1 MAIAAQWSAASRTW
15 IEVGQVMGS
24 NQDQGMIDGV
34 KYDHILPI
42 EVDQADGG
50 VAKLNIG
57 YNNGENSFVAAQR
70 FIDAHEL
77 PRHHLSQIADYI
89 TQRLGQQSQTL
100 GASAAA
106 APTVSNTGTPIAS
119 FEYLPIKGY
128 KIFELA
134 EKVAATTLEKM
145 KNKIQEFGKLS
156 DSEMDQV
163 ASLME
168 TLAASNRYH
177 ASKVQDKELDVLSH
191 MLTTFS
197 PAEAFPALDLAR
209 LAALHPDATSN
220 ARFAYWDNVI
230 QQALTLCKNQAA
242 LEGPAAV
249 AIPMLSLR
257 LFANAF
263 KGGPGSAQAVAKHS
277 DDILACTEAH
287 VKSSNKNIRLSVVT
301 VLHNAC
307 FYVHSNTQTTGSAAH
322 RILPMLNDIITSNAY
337 ESEGIMRAL
346 VALGTLVMASKPV
359 KDAAKTLFLASK
371 VELAASPHGANVKS
385 AAKEVYAVLQ

>member
-1 MAIAAQWSAASRTW
+1 
-15 IEVGQVMGS
+15 
-24 NQDQGMIDGV
+24 
-34 KYDHILPI
+34 
-42 EVDQADGG
+42 
-50 VAKLNIG
+50 
-57 YNNGENSFVAAQR
+57 
-70 FIDAHEL
+70 
-77 PRHHLSQIADYI
+77 
-89 TQRLGQQSQTL
+89 
-100 GASAAA
+100 
-106 APTVSNTGTPIAS
+106 
-119 FEYLPIKGY
+119 
-128 KIFELA
+128 
-134 EKVAATTLEKM
+134 
-145 KNKIQEFGKLS
+145 
-156 DSEMDQV
+156 
-163 ASLME
+163 
-168 TLAASNRYH
+168 
-177 ASKVQDKELDVLSH
+177 

-197 PAEAFPALDLAR
+197 PQKYSPLTYE
-209 LAALHPDATSN
+209 AALHPDATSI
-220 ARFAYWDNVI
+220 ARFGYWDNVI

-242 LEGPAAV
+242 LEGPAVV

-287 VKSSNKNIRLSVVT
+287 VKSSNKNIRLSVAT

-322 RILPMLNDIITSNAY
+322 RILPMLNDIITSKSY

-371 VELAASPHGANVKS
+371 VELAASPHGANVKN